1 METEMSTML
10 RRAVSIAMLLLVL
23 CAGSCDEDN
32 STDPA
37 PNPDEDALPGVS
49 YMGHGYNVFGE
60 YAKSDHVKSP
70 LLKYDAYQTVTVKEK
85 SYNVPSAIEYTT
97 VNTADFQGVSGVNS
111 MEYMNGLNVNVNAEG
126 TYSFF
131 SMSVTNNFS
140 EKEYRSK
147 YRAFCTIRNVIKKW
161 KLTLPY
167 SDVATLKS
175 MLTDEA
181 KADIATLA
189 PEALFAKYGTH
200 VITEIIVG
208 ARADYNTCVTKCS
221 ATAAIKNNFQVC
233 AEASFRKKSGSG
245 SLNLVTEEELHCF
258 ESNMVQSLKVSG
270 GRSEYGSYIFQEG
283 KYDKWIESIDNL
295 ENLTISDFTD
305 HSFLPV
311 WELCDDDAR
320 KSQLRS
326 AFDTY
331 AKLYTLPPLL
341 DQAIDGLYFEKSTN
355 SVVTPDPGW
364 ELINQ
369 DLNRDAGG
377 WYIFLCYKNGL
388 VDGETIADITFIV
401 NDQGVPPG
409 YEKVKTDLN
418 HGAGGSSIFLCYK
431 KGVVTKPIRRLA
443 VLVGRH
449 TAPPPGFYFAE
460 NYTSKVK
467 QDLNQDAGGNFIWL
481 AFSYDLPD
489 PWK

>member
-1 METEMSTML
+1 MSTRL
-10 RRAVSIAMLLLVL
+10 RRIGSVALILLVL
-23 CAGSCDEDN
+23 SAVSCEEDN
-32 STDPA
+32 STDPT
-37 PNPDEDALPGVS
+37 PNPDENALPGVS
-49 YMGHGYNVFGE
+49 YMGHGYDVFGE
-60 YAKSDHVKSP
+60 YAKSEHVKSP
-70 LLKYDAYQTVTVKEK
+70 LLKYDAYRTVTVKEK
-85 SYNVPSAIEYTT
+85 SYNVPTAIEYTT
-97 VNTADFQGVSGVNS
+97 VNTADFKSVYGVNS
-111 MEYMNGLNVNVNAEG
+111 MEYMSGLDINVNVEG
-126 TYSFF
+126 SYSLF

-167 SDVATLKS
+167 SDVATLRS

-181 KADIATLA
+181 KADIATMA

-200 VITEIIVG
+200 VITELIVG

-221 ATAAIKNNFQVC
+221 ETIAIKNSFQVC
-233 AEASFRKKSGSG
+233 AEASFKKKSGSG
-245 SLNLVTEEELHCF
+245 SFNMVTEQQLQCF

-270 GRSEYGSYIFQEG
+270 GRSEYGSYIFQTG
-283 KYDKWIESIDNL
+283 KYGKWIESIDNI

-305 HSFLPV
+305 HSLLPI

-331 AKLYTLPPLL
+331 AELHALPALL
-341 DQAIDGLYFEKSTN
+341 DQAVDGLYCEVSTN
-355 SVVTPDPGW
+355 PVVTPQPGW
-364 ELINQ
+364 TLINE

-377 WYIFLCYKNGL
+377 RYIFLCYKNGL
-388 VDGETIADITFIV
+388 DDGETIADITFIV
-401 NDQGVPPG
+401 NNQGVPPG
-409 YEKVKTDLN
+409 YEKVPTNLN
-418 HGAGGSSIFLCYK
+418 LGAGGSTIYLCYK
-431 KGVVTKPIRRLA
+431 KGVVTRPIRRLA
-443 VLVGRH
+443 VLIGRN
-449 TAPPPGFYFAE
+449 TAPAPGFYFAK
-460 NYTSKVK
+460 NYYSGVK
-467 QDLNQDAGGNFIWL
+467 QDLNQDVGGNFIWL